1 MPNIWTP
8 AAIKETSWNMIMSVV
23 SATFN
28 RMAEA
33 VTETRA
39 VIPVYIADNPEFK
52 EIGKRLMAS
61 WNEGVKGLMG

>member
-1 MPNIWTP
+1 
-8 AAIKETSWNMIMSVV
+8 MIMSVI

-52 EIGKRLMAS
+52 EIGERMMAS
-61 WNEGVKGLMG
+61 WDEGVKGLMG